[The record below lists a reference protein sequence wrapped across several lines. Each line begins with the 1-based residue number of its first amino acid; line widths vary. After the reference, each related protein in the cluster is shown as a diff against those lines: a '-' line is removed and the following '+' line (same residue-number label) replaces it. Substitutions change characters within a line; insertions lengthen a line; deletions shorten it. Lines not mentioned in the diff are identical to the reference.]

1 MRWACGFDASLC
13 NRPQAMGV
21 FEIHTY
27 QKAVHQMLHLVCFC
41 TISSAFDYTVTGH
54 EAGDRLKPLN
64 SILQIWTTFRIGG
77 HSICSYAPQT
87 LSNLISFLGYLLKC
101 LIEVWLFRRDEL
113 DCVSSRQLWKQQQK
127 LFAFGS
133 TWFKTRTSR
142 MLPGKQV
149 WFVFPFTY
157 FLMFFQRCLDQ

>member
-1 MRWACGFDASLC
+1 
-13 NRPQAMGV
+13 
-21 FEIHTY
+21 
-27 QKAVHQMLHLVCFC
+27 MLHLVCFS

-142 MLPGKQV
+142 ILPGKQV

-157 FLMFFQRCLDQ
+157 FWCFSKDVWISKVLFCMVFCWCFFVPRYSSEMLNDVSASAAH

>member
-1 MRWACGFDASLC
+1 
-13 NRPQAMGV
+13 MGG

-27 QKAVHQMLHLVCFC
+27 QKAVHQMLHLVCFS
-41 TISSAFDYTVTGH
+41 TISSPFDYTVTGH
-54 EAGDRLKPLN
+54 EAGDRLKPMN

-142 MLPGKQV
+142 ILPGKQV
-149 WFVFPFTY
+149 WFVFSFY
-157 FLMFFQRCLDQ
+157 IFFDVFFQGCLDQ